1 MDKRRNN
8 GNKGHSTKA
17 KGVDRRKN
25 DYKSVLENTLTH
37 EDLGKVVKMLFNKAV
52 EDNDTASAKI
62 LMEYYLG
69 KPKETIEQTH
79 NVSNFNIKDIFN
91 FDTDKGKV

>member
-8 GNKGHSTKA
+8 GGNSTKA

-37 EDLGKVVKMLFNKAV
+37 EDLGEVVKMLFKKAV
-52 EDNDTASAKI
+52 EDEDTTSAKI

-69 KPKETIEQTH
+69 KAKETIEQTH
-79 NVSNFNIKDIFN
+79 NVNNFNIKDIFK
-91 FDTDKGKV
+91 FDTDKG

>member
-8 GNKGHSTKA
+8 GGNSTKA
-17 KGVDRRKN
+17 KGVDKRKN

-52 EDNDTASAKI
+52 KDEDTTSAKI

-79 NVSNFNIKDIFN
+79 NVNNFDIKDIFK
-91 FDTDKGKV
+91 FDTDKG

>member
-8 GNKGHSTKA
+8 GGNSTKA
-17 KGVDRRKN
+17 KGVDKRKN
-25 DYKSVLENTLTH
+25 DYKSVLESTLTH

-52 EDNDTASAKI
+52 KDEDTTSAKI

-79 NVSNFNIKDIFN
+79 NVSTFDIKDIFK
-91 FDTDKGKV
+91 FDTKG